1 MPTSI
6 RLKPDIEKL
15 LDKAC
20 KRQGRTRSALI
31 HDALAAFL
39 DPQQARLGDIIGAA
53 LRNSP
58 QGFGIERDQSAQSD
72 TRHWGD

>member
-39 DPQQARLGDIIGAA
+39 DPQQARLEN
-53 LRNSP
+53 RVP
-58 QGFGIERDQSAQSD
+58 E
-72 TRHWGD
+72 